1 MGQTVNSLVT
11 DHYLPENEGY
21 GRSSQNRGQGLL
33 MDRKDIDAFPALS
46 RRSFLASAAAAAAST
61 AQAQVPSP
69 PRRPNLILYMADEL
83 RAESIACYGHPLVK
97 TPNIDRLASEG
108 VRFEQCHVQNPVCGP
123 SRCSFVT
130 GWPVHVRGHRSLY
143 YALHPDEPNLFR
155 YLKENGYDTYWFG
168 KNDLLAPD
176 SFPLSLTRAE
186 SRSAGGR
193 GAPNPYPQDD
203 PHFYTFLYPKTAD
216 RRGTGDYANL
226 QAAIEILERPSDKPF
241 CLFLPL
247 TFPHPPYT
255 APEEFHNMY
264 RPQDLPP
271 LRPPG
276 LPRQPRYAEALRK
289 KLRLDLLKDLDFRN
303 IQAVYLGMVSYTDW
317 LVGELMGAVDRTGHR
332 DDTAFFLFADHGDWA
347 GDYGLVEKWPNAMDD
362 TLTRIPLIARV
373 PGYARNHVS
382 KEIVE
387 LYDVMATCLD
397 LAGIEARHT
406 HFAHSLL
413 PQLQKRPGDP
423 DRTAICEG
431 GYNVN
436 EPQDFEPIQ
445 FAGTPANMY
454 YPKVSLQNE
463 QPNTVTRTTMMRS
476 LQYKLIYR
484 PDDQSEFYD
493 LRKDP
498 REANNVYGDKRYS
511 RQQADLFQRMADFY
525 VRTSD
530 VAPQQKDPRALPGER
545 GRGGTEG
552 PPF

>member
-1 MGQTVNSLVT
+1 MERQDTDSLT
-11 DHYLPENEGY
+11 
-21 GRSSQNRGQGLL
+21 
-33 MDRKDIDAFPALS
+33 
-46 RRSFLASAAAAAAST
+46 RRSFLGTAAAAASSA
-61 AQAQVPSP
+61 AQA
-69 PRRPNLILYMADEL
+69 PRPLKRPNLILYMADEL

-108 VRFEQCHVQNPVCGP
+108 VRFEQCHVQNPVCAP

-176 SFPLSLTRAE
+176 SFPLSVTRAE
-186 SRSAGGR
+186 SRAPAGSR
-193 GAPNPYPQDD
+193 GLRNPYAQDD
-203 PHFYTFLYPKTAD
+203 PHFYSFLYPKTAD

-226 QAAIEILERPSDKPF
+226 QAAIEILEKPSDRPF

-255 APEEFHNMY
+255 APEEFHDMY
-264 RPQDLPP
+264 RPEDLPP

-276 LPRQPRYAEALRK
+276 LTRQPRYAEALRK
-289 KLRLDLLKDLDFRN
+289 KMRLDRLEDSDFRK

-317 LVGELMGAVDRTGHR
+317 LVSELMTAVDRTGHR

-347 GDYGLVEKWPNAMDD
+347 GDYGLVEKWPNAMGD
-362 TLTRIPLIARV
+362 TLTHIPLIARV

-382 KEIVE
+382 NEIVE

-397 LAGIEARHT
+397 LAGIEAQHT

-413 PQLQKRPGDP
+413 PQLKGGPGDP
-423 DRTAICEG
+423 NRAAFCEG

-436 EPQDFEPIQ
+436 EPQEFEPMVD
-445 FAGTPANMY
+445 FANSANMY
-454 YPKVSLQNE
+454 YPKVALENE
-463 QPNTVTRTTMMRS
+463 QPNTVTRTTMIRT
-476 LQYKLIYR
+476 LEHKLIYR

-493 LRKDP
+493 LAKDP
-498 REANNVYGDKRYS
+498 RES
-511 RQQADLFQRMADFY
+511 QQRLR
-525 VRTSD
+525 R
-530 VAPQQKDPRALPGER
+530 
-545 GRGGTEG
+545 
-552 PPF
+552 